1 MFWHGINAV
10 ALVERAA
17 RENLAVNVGQ
27 SADALAQ
34 ELWANVEDRWAKNSS
49 DPWLAATA
57 SEALLALGR
66 CDDAE
71 LWLYRFLHHPR
82 ATPFAIAS
90 YTRQLR
96 EVWQGTDDRGCA
108 GRLFGIM
115 AAHEARTQGV
125 WRIDAH
131 SVPKVRAALQ
141 AHPAEYEKNF
151 LGEGT
156 FTVATVTK
164 LLASCHSIGG
174 VHDAD
179 GHRLG
184 TGFLLAGGD
193 LADRFSGTAV
203 FVTNAHVVG
212 EDAIPADQA
221 TVTFE
226 LAEPRTGAPRHHKI
240 AELLFTSPPGEFGES
255 HAAMTSAS
263 MWWWPRCVT
272 YARIPSA

>member
-1 MFWHGINAV
+1 M
-10 ALVERAA
+10 ALVERAE
-17 RENLAVNVGQ
+17 RENVAVNTGE

-34 ELWANVEDRWAKNSS
+34 ELLANVEVRWKKNSS
-49 DPWLAATA
+49 DSWLAATA
-57 SEALLALGR
+57 SEARPALGR

-108 GRLFGIM
+108 GRLFGIT
-115 AAHEARTQGV
+115 AAHEARTQGT

-141 AHPAEYEKNF
+141 AHPAEDQKNF

-156 FTVATVTK
+156 FTVATVKK

-179 GHRLG
+179 GYRLG
-184 TGFLLAGGD
+184 TGFLLAAGI
-193 LADRFSGTAV
+193 S
-203 FVTNAHVVG
+203 
-212 EDAIPADQA
+212 P
-221 TVTFE
+221 
-226 LAEPRTGAPRHHKI
+226 I
-240 AELLFTSPPGEFGES
+240 ALVAQPCS
-255 HAAMTSAS
+255 
-263 MWWWPRCVT
+263 
-272 YARIPSA
+272 